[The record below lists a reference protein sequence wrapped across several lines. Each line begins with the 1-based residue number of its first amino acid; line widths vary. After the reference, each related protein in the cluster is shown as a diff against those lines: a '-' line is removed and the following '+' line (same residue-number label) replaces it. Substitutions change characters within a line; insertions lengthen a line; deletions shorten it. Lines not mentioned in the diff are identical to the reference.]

1 MNVQHQPTVAGEW
14 LGGEKAASDDE
25 SADRDD
31 ARIISSR
38 VLFNG
43 TREVLI
49 EHGGSQ
55 YRLKI
60 TRQNKLILNK

>member
-1 MNVQHQPTVAGEW
+1 MNAPHRPTPRDNW
-14 LGGEKAASDDE
+14 LN
-25 SADRDD
+25 SADSWHQAATNAQVLPR
-31 ARIISSR
+31 AISSA

-43 TREVLI
+43 TSEVII
-49 EHGGSQ
+49 EHAGSQ